1 MKRPRARVLVVD
13 DEPDMARN
21 VGMILVNAGLE
32 AIVETESL
40 RALELLERERPDLV
54 VADLR
59 MPDLDGLA
67 LLQRARRLH
76 AGLPVVMLTAY
87 ASVDSAVEAM
97 KKGASDYLAKPFAP
111 EELVLRV
118 EKALAWVELAE
129 ENRYLRERVAS
140 GERGARLVGESPALA
155 EVMRLVDKVAAT
167 DAKVLLVGESGTGKE
182 LIARTIH
189 QRGPHPEAPFFAIN
203 CGALTESLLESELFG
218 HERGAFTGAVATKRG
233 IFEMASGGTLL
244 LDEIG
249 ETSLAFQTKLLR
261 AVQEA
266 EFFRVGGTRPLRVQ
280 ARLVSSSNRDLRKAV
295 AEGRFREDLFYRLSV
310 VTVTVPPLRE
320 RGEDIPLLASHFL
333 RVYAT
338 QIKKKVH
345 GIHPDAM
352 ALLARYRWPGN
363 VRELENV
370 IERAVIM
377 VEGDDQILPE
387 DLPGDLVSEPVV
399 PAGPMDGV
407 REAERDVILRA
418 LRECNWNRSLAA
430 KRLGIGR
437 RTLYDKLTRLGILL
451 HPS

>member
-1 MKRPRARVLVVD
+1 MRRSRATVLVVD

-21 VGMILVNAGLE
+21 VGMILTDAGLD
-32 AIVETESL
+32 AIVETESP
-40 RALELLERERPDLV
+40 RALALLEREPPDLV

-67 LLQRARRLH
+67 LLERIRRLYP
-76 AGLPVVMLTAY
+76 GLPVVMLTAY

-129 ENRYLRERVAS
+129 ENRFLRERVAS
-140 GERGARLVGESPALA
+140 GDRGTRIVGESPALA

-167 DAKVLLVGESGTGKE
+167 DARVLLVGESGTGKE

-189 QRGPHPEAPFFAIN
+189 QRGARPEAPFFAVN

-218 HERGAFTGAVATKRG
+218 HERGAFTGAVTSKRG
-233 IFEMASGGTLL
+233 IFEMAASGTLL

-261 AVQEA
+261 VVQEG
-266 EFFRVGGTRPLRVQ
+266 EFFRVGGTRPLRAA

-310 VTVTVPPLRE
+310 VIIAVPPLRE
-320 RGEDIPLLASHFL
+320 RGEDIALLATHFL
-333 RVYAT
+333 RVHAH
-338 QIKKKVH
+338 QIKKKVV

-352 ALLARYRWPGN
+352 AVLMRYRWPGN

-377 VEGDDQILPE
+377 VEGDDVILPE
-387 DLPGDLVSEPVV
+387 DLPGDLAEEPVAPV
-399 PAGPMDGV
+399 AAMDDV
-407 REAERDVILRA
+407 REAERDVIVRA

-430 KRLGIGR
+430 RRLGIGR
-437 RTLYDKLTRLGILL
+437 RTLYDKLARLGISL